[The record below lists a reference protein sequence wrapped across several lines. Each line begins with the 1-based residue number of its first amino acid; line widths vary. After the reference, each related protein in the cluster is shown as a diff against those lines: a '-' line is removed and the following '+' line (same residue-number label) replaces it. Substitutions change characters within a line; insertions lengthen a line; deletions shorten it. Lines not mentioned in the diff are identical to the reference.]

1 MMKNKI
7 LIYVVCFISFT
18 MIFLTINYVKISDL
32 HSKNSKSL
40 NKKIDSLEKNLK
52 LLDKT
57 FNDEIYFS
65 LKDNQE
71 ALKYFN
77 DFEGDS
83 LISYIR
89 DQLYEKNFNKKSD
102 FFIPVSNNINKYLI
116 NKVKILNHRW
126 IIADFSNGSEWG
138 EMWIE
143 YNFYNNKIEFD
154 IKEYFL
160 Y

>member
-32 HSKNSKSL
+32 HRKNSKSL

-65 LKDNQE
+65 
-71 ALKYFN
+71 FN

-102 FFIPVSNNINKYLI
+102 FFIPISNNINKYLI

>member
-32 HSKNSKSL
+32 HRKNSKSL

-102 FFIPVSNNINKYLI
+102 FFIPISNNINKYLI